1 MRRHQRLPVR
11 HRKLPVGTGISND
24 LADLNRLRA
33 ALDASCVVGTWAWDH
48 VRGVVT
54 YDEGAARVLAGN
66 PELADREIKGPAALA
81 LVHPTDM
88 TWLMEHMHQAVQVG
102 GLVLAEYRVFRRDG
116 TVRWLLS
123 RGRTYHDQTGRPER
137 SHGILIDITE
147 MRDGGE
153 RYVLG
158 TTPTHAD
165 PLLQAADMALSLKN
179 VLGPTP
185 APEVVEAANML
196 LFRLGC
202 AIARATDQQLQ

>member
-1 MRRHQRLPVR
+1 M
-11 HRKLPVGTGISND
+11 
-24 LADLNRLRA
+24 
-33 ALDASCVVGTWAWDH
+33 
-48 VRGVVT
+48 RGVVT
-54 YDEGAARVLAGN
+54 YDEGAARVLTGN
-66 PELADREIKGPAALA
+66 PELADREIKGPIALA

-88 TWLMEHMHQAVQVG
+88 TWLMEHMLRAVQVG

-123 RGRTYHDQTGRPER
+123 RGRTYHDEAGRPER
-137 SHGILIDITE
+137 SHGILIDITD

-158 TTPTHAD
+158 TTPAYPD
-165 PLLQAADMALSLKN
+165 PLMQAADMALSLKN
-179 VLGPTP
+179 VLGPEP
-185 APEVVEAANML
+185 APEVIEAANLL